1 MTRVITFAEIEQ
13 EFHQRVRTVVWCN
26 CATIDAAGR
35 PRSRVLH
42 PLWEGPTGW
51 VTTKRSTP
59 KIKQIAANPF
69 VSLAYIQDP
78 FKPVYVECRTVL
90 DEDLTTRQRI
100 WELCRNTPEP
110 VGFDPA
116 AIWGEIADP
125 DNVLLRLSPW
135 RIELND
141 FSGPPRTRIWRSAP
155 IG

>member
-1 MTRVITFAEIEQ
+1 MPGVMTFAEIEQ
-13 EFHQRVRTVVWCN
+13 EFHQRVCTVVWCN

-42 PLWEGPTGW
+42 PLWEGATGW

-69 VSLAYIQDP
+69 CSLAYIQDP
-78 FKPVYVECRTVL
+78 FKPVYVECRAVL
-90 DEDLTTRQRI
+90 DDDLTTRQRI

-116 AIWGEIADP
+116 AIWGEIEDP
-125 DNVLLRLSPW
+125 GNVLLRLSPW

-141 FSGPPRTRIWRSAP
+141 FSGPPRTIIWRSALR
-155 IG
+155 